1 MPAVSP
7 IVHVRSAQVGIGE
20 RESRRGWGQQL
31 VVRGQLHSP
40 MGKLVMHVAHVAP
53 IRARCF
59 NSKRTSFHVAIELE
73 HVESVD
79 LRSKIRKADAVL
91 PVFARAGQRGDTLKR
106 VARRGRCRLLFR
118 VGVQHICDTGVS
130 SLAATTLRRFAH
142 LWLRMRGCGKV
153 SNAAETQ
160 PHATETH
167 DGDTGQ
173 LPSRCVMAH
182 TAHACWLS
190 RAPAGLLGPGGA
202 CRSEPIQG
210 RQPVPLDSVALLL
223 RRARLDDAVGRLGLL
238 RIGPRP
244 HHSLLGRSR
253 LGVARRQSECARLG
267 RVSAAAAKGSSARR
281 DVPRSSGAGCVR
293 LRPPNQERYQA
304 DVETP
309 ASWARRQPATH
320 W

>member
-1 MPAVSP
+1 MLGIVTTAPPAQTHGRLRQGRWSPVSL
-7 IVHVRSAQVGIGE
+7 
-20 RESRRGWGQQL
+20 RRGSRPSRGSAALALSTRGFPAGTVGETARL
-31 VVRGQLHSP
+31 V
-40 MGKLVMHVAHVAP
+40 
-53 IRARCF
+53 
-59 NSKRTSFHVAIELE
+59 
-73 HVESVD
+73 
-79 LRSKIRKADAVL
+79 ADACAAGVAVVKKIAL
-91 PVFARAGQRGDTLKR
+91 PSGGANAHDVFAAGGSSIGGARRGSSARVASCLPCSMATLRTAAGFMERCAARGAARGAGRAASADRYANACYR
-106 VARRGRCRLLFR
+106 VARRETGHAGRSGAWGASRR
-118 VGVQHICDTGVS
+118 DVRTRARGAGGVTCDTGVS

-238 RIGPRP
+238 RIGPR
-244 HHSLLGRSR
+244 LA
-253 LGVARRQSECARLG
+253 ARPSSSE
-267 RVSAAAAKGSSARR
+267 AKK
-281 DVPRSSGAGCVR
+281 
-293 LRPPNQERYQA
+293 
-304 DVETP
+304 
-309 ASWARRQPATH
+309 
-320 W
+320 